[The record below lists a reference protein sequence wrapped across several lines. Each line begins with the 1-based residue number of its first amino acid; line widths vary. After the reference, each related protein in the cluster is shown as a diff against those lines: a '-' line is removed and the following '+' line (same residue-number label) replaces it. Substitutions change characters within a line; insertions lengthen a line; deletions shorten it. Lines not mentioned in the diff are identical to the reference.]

1 MNDEEEKRKDYL
13 AKLSPEARETFDHLN
28 DEEQKNCIDKGLF
41 LTDDVK
47 THKEITQEIKAIAA
61 EISSKLG
68 SPLGTSGHLI
78 YTNELLEENNKVLK
92 ENEKNTRA
100 IYYVLL
106 VIGVMLAWIMF
117 TVVFQ
122 IEPFWK

>member
-1 MNDEEEKRKDYL
+1 MNDQEL
-13 AKLSPEARETFDHLN
+13 
-28 DEEQKNCIDKGLF
+28 EQI
-41 LTDDVK
+41 
-47 THKEITQEIKAIAA
+47 Q
-61 EISSKLG
+61 
-68 SPLGTSGHLI
+68 

-100 IYYVLL
+100 IYYTLL

-122 IEPFWK
+122 MEPWWR